1 MSLLLLYLQW
11 CCAQM
16 YPSGSAQSPGK
27 LLTQIFATSRAVT
40 SYHIFRFLGQ
50 FHPKNRRN
58 YFFYYT
64 YYKLNIIFRL
74 KGCSSHDLAKCWPF
88 ALLSDQEN
96 FAISVVEALYC
107 EISVL
112 RSTSINIAKE
122 IEKDAGNLIAQDIVD
137 GTMISRLWLALEY
150 RTKHWYWLKRNPLK
164 FAIKRQR
171 NQKHN

>member
-1 MSLLLLYLQW
+1 
-11 CCAQM
+11 M

-74 KGCSSHDLAKCWPF
+74 KGFSSHDPCEVLTFCAPIRSK
-88 ALLSDQEN
+88 N
-96 FAISVVEALYC
+96 FAISVVEALYF

-150 RTKHWYWLKRNPLK
+150 RTKH
-164 FAIKRQR
+164 
-171 NQKHN
+171 

>member
-1 MSLLLLYLQW
+1 
-11 CCAQM
+11 M

-74 KGCSSHDLAKCWPF
+74 KGCSSHDPCEVLTFCAPIRSREFCNLCSRGT
-88 ALLSDQEN
+88 LLRDLC
-96 FAISVVEALYC
+96 I
-107 EISVL
+107 EIYFNQYSKRDREGCRKFNCTRHRWWHYDLKTLVGTWIQNKTL
-112 RSTSINIAKE
+112 IL
-122 IEKDAGNLIAQDIVD
+122 IEKESAEVC
-137 GTMISRLWLALEY
+137 Y
-150 RTKHWYWLKRNPLK
+150 
-164 FAIKRQR
+164 
-171 NQKHN
+171 